1 MSKVSN
7 GPFGSFFDKELDE
20 SVFFATF
27 ATMGEKAD
35 RDSWKFFEFRE
46 DEEEDDDDDEEDDED
61 EDEEEEDDDE
71 DSGGVV
77 EMDLLLLWL
86 LENEKLFDFST

>member
-7 GPFGSFFDKELDE
+7 GPFGSFFDIELDE

-46 DEEEDDDDDEEDDED
+46 DEEEDDDDEEDD